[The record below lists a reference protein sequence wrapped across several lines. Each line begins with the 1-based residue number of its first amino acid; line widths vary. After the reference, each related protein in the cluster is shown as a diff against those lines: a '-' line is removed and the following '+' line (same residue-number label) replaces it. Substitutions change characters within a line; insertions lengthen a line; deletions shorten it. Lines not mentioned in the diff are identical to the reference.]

1 MKRLPDIPNISNKHY
16 LKLLHITRFSSPPLC
31 FVTIPFSSFL
41 DNEEKLNLE
50 GKAFVEDPKNADLF
64 YDSPRNEKKRHIED
78 HPAHP
83 PVDAVVKKKAKT
95 ADIEVRRQI
104 IQVL

>member
-1 MKRLPDIPNISNKHY
+1 M
-16 LKLLHITRFSSPPLC
+16 C
-31 FVTIPFSSFL
+31 FVTIPFS

-50 GKAFVEDPKNADLF
+50 EKAFVKDPKNADLF
-64 YDSPRNEKKRHIED
+64 YDSPRNEKKRRIED

-83 PVDAVVKKKAKT
+83 PVDAVVKKKEAKM

-104 IQVL
+104 IRVL